1 MRTVTFD
8 IISVLKFQLDIVKFE
23 KISSKIGWVQK
34 GIDVTS
40 KHFPKIIN
48 YLSKQSILA
57 NICDYKIVI
66 ESDKK
71 RSKEFV
77 RKLFSIWIR
86 KERVKRRTFVFLE
99 AILIPF
105 TGILAI
111 LPGPNMFFYV
121 PALLLYYHWKSL
133 SGLKKLDL
141 DNLEFEISYVEK
153 DQIGDGK

>member
-1 MRTVTFD
+1 MKKVTFD
-8 IISVLKFQLDIVKFE
+8 IISVLKFKLDIIKYE
-23 KISSKIGWVQK
+23 KITSKVGWVQR

-57 NICDYKIVI
+57 NIYNYKIVI

-71 RSKEFV
+71 RSKEFI

-86 KERVKRRTFVFLE
+86 KERVKRRTLVVIE
-99 AILIPF
+99 AVLIPF
-105 TGILAI
+105 TAILAL

-141 DNLEFEISYVEK
+141 ENLELEIHYVGK

>member
-1 MRTVTFD
+1 MKTVTFD
-8 IISVLKFQLDIVKFE
+8 IISVIKFKLDIIKYE

-34 GIDVTS
+34 GIEVTS
-40 KHFPKIIN
+40 KHFPGVIN

-57 NICDYKIVI
+57 NLYNCKIVI
-66 ESDKK
+66 ESEKK
-71 RSKEFV
+71 RSREFIN
-77 RKLFSIWIR
+77 KLFSIWIR
-86 KERVKRRTFVFLE
+86 KERVKRRIFVIIE

-105 TGILAI
+105 TAILAL

-141 DNLEFEISYVEK
+141 DNLELEIHFVGK